1 MKVGIIVGGTGA
13 QGAAVIRHLSSLN
26 LYSLRVLTRNL
37 NSVQAQALTALPN
50 VTLVQSSPV
59 GHDEASFLTAAEGAD
74 FAFINTDGF
83 SIGEVAEIY
92 WGIRFY
98 ELSVRVGI
106 KHFIYSTLDNLG
118 PSTGYKQEFHIGHY
132 YGKSRVVGKFPL
144 CNFPT
149 HVQSRAPSSL
159 LPTNNICSEF
169 LESQKSNAT
178 TWSAISSGP
187 YVEMIYE
194 ALAPVLSADGKTYI
208 FPYPLGQGAM
218 PFINLDDFAKYT
230 AHIIAN
236 PTAFAST
243 TLEVATCHASGED
256 IAAALTTVTGYPAKY
271 INTPVNDWLEKTFEK
286 EPLGPNQR
294 VGLGASSGH
303 IDTGLSE
310 AFFPLT
316 FGQNFTAWW
325 NVFNHSAG
333 NKGII
338 KRDYGMLDKILP
350 DRVRSV
356 EEWMRKVEYTAGE
369 KKKVLKRLNQ
379 VAENA
384 KKEG

>member
-132 YGKSRVVGKFPL
+132 YGKSRVV
-144 CNFPT
+144 
-149 HVQSRAPSSL
+149 
-159 LPTNNICSEF
+159 EF